1 MKIAIAGATGLV
13 GTALIQRLHRDG
25 DSLVVLTRNGDRA
38 RRQFPAATY
47 PRLEIVPYQP
57 QESGPWQEA
66 IAGCDGVV
74 NLAGAAIADERWT
87 EARKRELRNSRI
99 VTTQKLVEAIAQAP
113 QKPRVFVSGSAIGYY
128 GASETAE
135 FDESSPAGRD
145 FLAQLCQD
153 WEAAAQGAIGSGVRL
168 VTLRT
173 GIVLGNGGAL
183 GKMLLPFQLFA
194 GGPIGT
200 GRQWVSWIHEDDL
213 AALIARALKDDR
225 FSGIYN
231 GTAPNPVSMTALCS
245 AVGRAMGRPSWL
257 PVPAF
262 ALELL
267 LGEGAK
273 VILEGQKVLP
283 KQAIAAGFN
292 FQYETVEPAV
302 AAVVASGR

>member
-13 GTALIQRLHRDG
+13 GTALVQRLHRDG

-38 RRQFPAATY
+38 RRQFPATTY
-47 PRLEIVPYQP
+47 PRLDVVPYQP
-57 QESGPWQEA
+57 QESGPWQEV

-113 QKPRVFVSGSAIGYY
+113 QKPRVLVSGSAIGYY

-153 WEAAAQGAIGSGVRL
+153 WEAAAQGVVSGGVRL

-231 GTAPNPVSMTALCS
+231 GTAPNPVSMTTLCG